1 MKIYQYPSKEAEARV
16 VETTQ
21 RGLGFSKED
30 YANVEAFI
38 QDVKARGDRA
48 VVEYTHRFDS
58 KNVTVESLEASQEEI
73 EKSVEK
79 LDAPFLKALD
89 RAVDQLERF
98 HKKQRENS
106 WVDTPRDGVFLGQMV
121 NPVDAAGIYA
131 PGAQGGKT
139 PLVSSVLMGGIPA
152 KVAGVKSVSLMTPP
166 MADGSIN
173 PYILATAK
181 RVGID
186 RVFKAGSAWAIAALA
201 FGTETVPKV
210 DVIAGPGNI
219 YVTLAK
225 KIVSGITGID
235 MIAGPSEI
243 LVVADETADPE
254 YIAADLL
261 SQAEHDTMASS
272 ILVTTSG
279 SVAENTV
286 KCAEKQLEN
295 LSRKETAQKSLADFG
310 AVMQVPDIDTGI
322 ELANRFAPEHL
333 ELMIKDPFEHVGKVR
348 NAGAVF
354 LGAYTPEPVGDYIA
368 GPNHVLP
375 TAGTARFSSALSVE
389 HFTKKTSLIHYSKEA
404 FEKEADDV
412 ITLAQTEGLDA
423 HANSVKIRR

>member
-1 MKIYQYPSKEAEARV
+1 MKIYQYPSKEAETRV

-30 YANVEAFI
+30 YENVEAFI
-38 QDVKARGDRA
+38 QDVKARGDQA

-58 KNVTVESLEASQEEI
+58 KKVTVESLEASKEEI

-79 LDAPFLKALD
+79 LDASFLKALD
-89 RAVDQLERF
+89 RAVGQLERF

-106 WVDTPRDGVFLGQMV
+106 WVDTPRNGVFLGQMV

-173 PYILATAK
+173 PYVLATAK

-254 YIAADLL
+254 YVAADLL
-261 SQAEHDTMASS
+261 SQAEHDALASS

-279 SVAENTV
+279 SVARKTVNCLENQLE
-286 KCAEKQLEN
+286 KLARKEIAEK
-295 LSRKETAQKSLADFG
+295 SLTDFG
-310 AVMQVPDIDTGI
+310 AIMQVPSLDIGI

-354 LGAYTPEPVGDYIA
+354 LGAYSPEPVGDYIA

-412 ITLAQTEGLDA
+412 IALARTEGLHG
-423 HANSVKIRR
+423 HANSVKVRC